1 MNELFYNISKKNREK
16 LLAYLEAISYKYP
29 KNKEILS
36 NMINDNIICI
46 ILSGHLQIVRN
57 DIEGNRT
64 IVEDFLENSLFG
76 SLSYP
81 LKNEEYQVIT
91 KEETKV
97 VVIDF
102 NSILNMKENRFTF
115 YNQFLKNL
123 INILTTIIAKA
134 NERIEVLSN
143 KSIRDKLLDYFR
155 ILSKKT
161 GSKVIYLPMS
171 YTELADY
178 LAVNRSALS
187 REIKNLKD
195 DMLIETKGKR
205 IKLLYYINWNKAFI
219 LTYALF
225 LLCSNKFF

>member
-1 MNELFYNISKKNREK
+1 
-16 LLAYLEAISYKYP
+16 
-29 KNKEILS
+29 
-36 NMINDNIICI
+36 MINDNFICI
-46 ILSGHLQIVRN
+46 ILTGHLQIVRN

-64 IVEDFLENSLFG
+64 ILEDFLENSLFG

-91 KEETKV
+91 KEETKIV
-97 VVIDF
+97 IIDF

-205 IKLLYYINWNKAFI
+205 IKLLYYIN
-219 LTYALF
+219 
-225 LLCSNKFF
+225 

>member
-1 MNELFYNISKKNREK
+1 
-16 LLAYLEAISYKYP
+16 
-29 KNKEILS
+29 
-36 NMINDNIICI
+36 
-46 ILSGHLQIVRN
+46 
-57 DIEGNRT
+57 
-64 IVEDFLENSLFG
+64 
-76 SLSYP
+76 
-81 LKNEEYQVIT
+81 
-91 KEETKV
+91 
-97 VVIDF
+97 
-102 NSILNMKENRFTF
+102 MKENRFTF

-134 NERIEVLSN
+134 NDRIEVLSN

-195 DMLIETKGKR
+195 DELIETKGKR
-205 IKLLYYINWNKAFI
+205 IKLLYYIN
-219 LTYALF
+219 
-225 LLCSNKFF
+225 

>member
-1 MNELFYNISKKNREK
+1 
-16 LLAYLEAISYKYP
+16 
-29 KNKEILS
+29 
-36 NMINDNIICI
+36 
-46 ILSGHLQIVRN
+46 
-57 DIEGNRT
+57 
-64 IVEDFLENSLFG
+64 
-76 SLSYP
+76 
-81 LKNEEYQVIT
+81 
-91 KEETKV
+91 
-97 VVIDF
+97 
-102 NSILNMKENRFTF
+102 MKENRFTF

-195 DMLIETKGKR
+195 DELIETKGKR

-219 LTYALF
+219 LNTRLIFYFF
-225 LLCSNKFF
+225 LIYSFYFL